1 MTRPSTIA
9 LIVLAVALV
18 VTMLSATFVVTQRE
32 QALVV
37 QLGEPKRAVFEPGLH
52 FKTPFIQKVY
62 YFEKRIMN
70 FDAPSQEAPTLDQKQ
85 VVVEAY
91 AKYRVTDPLVF
102 YRTVTNEAGAG
113 LRLGP
118 IINSTLRAALGEIPM
133 SLILTAQRADFM
145 RQITQKVN
153 QSSSGFGI
161 EVVDVRMKRVDL
173 PEENS
178 QAIFRRMQTQREQ
191 EARRIRA
198 EGAREAQ
205 VIRAEADKQQVVII
219 ADARRQAS
227 VLRGEGDA
235 EATRIY
241 NEAYARDPSF
251 FDFYRSMQALA
262 EGLPSETTTYVGPP
276 TGDFFR
282 YFGSESGETP
292 APSGR

>member
-1 MTRPSTIA
+1 
-9 LIVLAVALV
+9 
-18 VTMLSATFVVTQRE
+18 
-32 QALVV
+32 
-37 QLGEPKRAVFEPGLH
+37 
-52 FKTPFIQKVY
+52 
-62 YFEKRIMN
+62 
-70 FDAPSQEAPTLDQKQ
+70 
-85 VVVEAY
+85 
-91 AKYRVTDPLVF
+91 
-102 YRTVTNEAGAG
+102 
-113 LRLGP
+113 
-118 IINSTLRAALGEIPM
+118 
-133 SLILTAQRADFM
+133 
-145 RQITQKVN
+145 
-153 QSSSGFGI
+153 
-161 EVVDVRMKRVDL
+161 
-173 PEENS
+173 
-178 QAIFRRMQTQREQ
+178 
-191 EARRIRA
+191 
-198 EGAREAQ
+198 